1 MYVGVPPCTVIKFNG
16 EPLEPRL
23 DLANKSPARLCL
35 GLSRKRSGAARVA
48 ILADY
53 LRDDNTALAHYQA
66 FKEKVIGKLPQ
77 G

>member
-1 MYVGVPPCTVIKFNG
+1 MSASRPALSSNLMAN
-16 EPLEPRL
+16 PLNPGWIWPTKVL
-23 DLANKSPARLCL
+23 PGFAWGYLGSGPAQLAL
-35 GLSRKRSGAARVA
+35 A